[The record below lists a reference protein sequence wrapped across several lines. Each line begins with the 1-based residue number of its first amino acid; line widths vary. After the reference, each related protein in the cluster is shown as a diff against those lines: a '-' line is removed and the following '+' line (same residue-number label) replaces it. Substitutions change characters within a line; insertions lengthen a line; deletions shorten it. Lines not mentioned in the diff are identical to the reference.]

1 MSKIIKYDL
10 SDRELANIVQTS
22 DGMFYYV
29 DSCYTMDA
37 GYETMAFVC
46 DDREHDFE
54 VLSWTD
60 RCCRRY
66 PSVEDMIAGHKEI
79 CENLE
84 KYLALSMTAQ
94 DCRYSIFE

>member
-1 MSKIIKYDL
+1 MSKIIEYDL

-46 DDREHDFE
+46 GDREHDFE

-60 RCCRRY
+60 RYFRRY
-66 PSVEDMIAGHKEI
+66 PSEEDMIAGHKEI

-84 KYLALSMTAQ
+84 KYLA
-94 DCRYSIFE
+94 